1 MVVSLVELV
10 SDLPDVSRYHDKVPV
25 GEADQYVPVAVP
37 STNTERER
45 TNAGKMSSRHHCGD
59 VFTGERWRRLPAV
72 GHNVSVV
79 TLEGQFDSVFWVV
92 DVEKHQNL
100 FVHRYTD
107 LKVSQIQHLKTLC
120 SKGLYHKKSY

>member
-59 VFTGERWRRLPAV
+59 VFNGE
-72 GHNVSVV
+72 
-79 TLEGQFDSVFWVV
+79 
-92 DVEKHQNL
+92 
-100 FVHRYTD
+100 
-107 LKVSQIQHLKTLC
+107 
-120 SKGLYHKKSY
+120 